1 MKKVLFISLIMLL
14 SVVQS
19 CIKTTVNLD
28 KISDR
33 ISLEPSFL
41 IAAVKGDV
49 SLGDIVEP
57 DDTVFFDDLGLMKI
71 VFVEDSVINYSVS
84 DFYSSFSDG
93 TFSEMF
99 YVPPTTNFVL
109 DTLLEVNPGAEV
121 KLKEMSVISGS
132 VQYTVSSTCTYNTS
146 LIIQFPSIDDGG
158 APLSE
163 TIPIN
168 GLQSFS
174 GQIGIG
180 SVLADFTTD
189 SRQAYNRLPMIF
201 TIVPS
206 GTISDTP
213 GTVSVEVVLSEPDFD
228 YITGYFG
235 QQTELSDP
243 ETLETGLDELA
254 GKISGTFE
262 LANPS
267 ITVNYINS
275 FGIPLRVEASA
286 TGRKEGAVDV
296 NLERAPEDLLYP
308 ASVTG
313 QRVVEG
319 SFVID
324 KTNSELPSLV
334 SMLPEEII
342 FSGSATSNPDGEGAA
357 DNFIFWDSRFMA
369 DIEVEVPMEFS
380 INNLQLKDTVDN
392 FFLGD
397 EGEESPLDMLSDL
410 ELRMYINNGFPLGG
424 SITLTLFDSETGTT
438 LSSISTDTFF
448 EPAQV
453 DANGRV
459 SAATETLSTIEMT
472 DAFVDDASE
481 ADKMIILFTLYTSGN
496 GSQIVKLYSD
506 YTISFNV
513 GVAFKA
519 ILN

>member
-235 QQTELSDP
+235 QQT
-243 ETLETGLDELA
+243 
-254 GKISGTFE
+254 
-262 LANPS
+262 
-267 ITVNYINS
+267 
-275 FGIPLRVEASA
+275 
-286 TGRKEGAVDV
+286 
-296 NLERAPEDLLYP
+296 
-308 ASVTG
+308 
-313 QRVVEG
+313 
-319 SFVID
+319 
-324 KTNSELPSLV
+324 
-334 SMLPEEII
+334 
-342 FSGSATSNPDGEGAA
+342 
-357 DNFIFWDSRFMA
+357 
-369 DIEVEVPMEFS
+369 
-380 INNLQLKDTVDN
+380 
-392 FFLGD
+392 
-397 EGEESPLDMLSDL
+397 
-410 ELRMYINNGFPLGG
+410 
-424 SITLTLFDSETGTT
+424 
-438 LSSISTDTFF
+438 
-448 EPAQV
+448 
-453 DANGRV
+453 
-459 SAATETLSTIEMT
+459 
-472 DAFVDDASE
+472 
-481 ADKMIILFTLYTSGN
+481 
-496 GSQIVKLYSD
+496 
-506 YTISFNV
+506 
-513 GVAFKA
+513 
-519 ILN
+519 